1 MNAGHDLDLKNLPAY
16 ATAVKGLQEVS
27 IGHALIADALYM
39 GMTRSVKAYL
49 KALGS
54 KPLAAKRTPAR
65 R

>member
-1 MNAGHDLDLKNLPAY
+1 
-16 ATAVKGLQEVS
+16 
-27 IGHALIADALYM
+27 LIADALYM

-54 KPLAAKRTPAR
+54 KPLAAKRKAAR